1 MENFEI
7 YKENG
12 NEHIIIRRKSKNLA
26 KDITCRWKKRFNS
39 LYFNGSQNRKL
50 KNEDD

>member
-39 LYFNGSQNRKL
+39 LSFNGSQNRKL